1 MREKLFNISNKIDP
15 FTLDVL
21 TLVSKAADSLDLD
34 FFVIGASARD
44 ILFKLVYNINI
55 YRGTNDI
62 DFCVKVRNW
71 SDYNKLKDKLLLDGF
86 SASKIIHK
94 FSYKSIPGIDI
105 IPFGKISINSDSITW
120 PDHQTKEMSVLGFEE
135 CFSDSESVIINNKPN
150 IFVKVASVRGLVIM
164 KLISWKDGYPSR
176 ARDANDILF
185 IIKNYLSAGNEERL
199 FKENN
204 DLINDDFDFE
214 FTGAIL
220 LGRDISNLA
229 NKKTLSFL
237 KNLID
242 TEIKNDI
249 DSKFVHDMISG
260 EIIADKYD
268 EEKKYILKLITN
280 LRFGMT

>member
-1 MREKLFNISNKIDP
+1 MREKLLDISSKIDP

-21 TLVSKAADSLDLD
+21 TLVSKTAASLGLD

-62 DFCVKVRNW
+62 DFSVRVRNW
-71 SDYNKLKDKLLLDGF
+71 NDYNKLKDKLLLDGF
-86 SASKIIHK
+86 SASNIIHK

-105 IPFGKISINSDSITW
+105 IPFGKISINSQSITW
-120 PDHQTKEMSVLGFEE
+120 PDQQTKEMSVLGFEE
-135 CFSDSESVIINNKPN
+135 CYSDSESVIINDKPN

-164 KLISWKDGYPSR
+164 KLISWKDGFPSR

-214 FTGAIL
+214 LTGAIL

-237 KNLID
+237 KNLLD

-260 EIIADKYD
+260 KIISDKYD
-268 EEKKYILKLITN
+268 TTKKYTLKLIEN
-280 LRFGMT
+280 LRLGMT